1 MIDLSDFCADLT
13 VTVSADG
20 STPTF
25 TEAPSLMGVLLSD
38 DPGLGDPEVI
48 FTEIGGVGQILSFDY
63 NFAESTGNDDE
74 FRAVVF
80 GSDTGP
86 ILGAL
91 L

>member
-1 MIDLSDFCADLT
+1 
-13 VTVSADG
+13 
-20 STPTF
+20 
-25 TEAPSLMGVLLSD
+25 MGVLLSD